1 VNHPK
6 ASGGLRPHQLGPQA
20 PDPDS
25 LSLPH
30 TDWLRHDLVVSGPA
44 DEVTILKTAAWGAG
58 GIPWADPDADLAEED
73 RIHALVHPPDGSQGL
88 SVAAARALARA
99 LRDAGETRQQR
110 ALSAAGRSR
119 ACPFDLHA
127 LLPVPDTILALGP
140 DDPASRAWLRTNWG
154 TSRPLRHV
162 RLSEEKPDRRLRR
175 TARVKYEFWAADW
188 TPWAAVRALRAR
200 FTALVLDLQPDYRD
214 G

>member
-1 VNHPK
+1 MND
-6 ASGGLRPHQLGPQA
+6 ALT
-20 PDPDS
+20 
-25 LSLPH
+25 LPH
-30 TDWLRHDLVVSGPA
+30 TDWLRHDLTVSGPA
-44 DEVTILKTAAWGAG
+44 DQVSDLRAAACGVG

-73 RIHALVHPPDGSQGL
+73 RVHALVRPPDGSPGL
-88 SVAAARALARA
+88 RVAAARVLARA

-110 ALSAAGRSR
+110 VIAATGRSR

-127 LLPVPDTILALGP
+127 LVPVPHHILALGP
-140 DDPASRAWLRTNWG
+140 DHQVSRAWLRTSWG

-175 TARVKYEFWAADW
+175 VARIKYEFWAADW
-188 TPWAAVRALRAR
+188 TPWAAFRALRGR